1 MRFSNNRN
9 SAFATIRLFVAMT
22 CSLIWVGCSS
32 QPIVPE
38 AKNVKLTHDQPA
50 KDCREIGPVQGSVK
64 STRGTI
70 EQAIEDMK
78 LDAARKGANFIRM
91 GAVSAIGTSASGT
104 AFQCP

>member
-1 MRFSNNRN
+1 MRLTWPVFSTLILI
-9 SAFATIRLFVAMT
+9 FA
-22 CSLIWVGCSS
+22 GCSS

-38 AKNVKLTHDQPA
+38 AKNVKIS
-50 KDCREIGPVQGSVK
+50 REDPSKKCVELGKVQGSVQTA
-64 STRGTI
+64 SGTV

-91 GAVSAIGTSASGT
+91 EATSAYGTSASGT